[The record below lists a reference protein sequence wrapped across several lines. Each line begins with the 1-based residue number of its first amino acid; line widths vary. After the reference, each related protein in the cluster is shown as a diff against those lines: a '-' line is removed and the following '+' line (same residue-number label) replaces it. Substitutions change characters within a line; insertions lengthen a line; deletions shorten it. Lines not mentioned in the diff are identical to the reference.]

1 MTIAISV
8 LAGLAILVG
17 LAGIVIP
24 VLPGLLLV
32 WGAVLVWSLLV
43 QHGVA
48 WLVLILASALAAA
61 GWILQYLIP
70 GKRLRAAGV
79 PTRST
84 IIGLVVGVIG
94 FFAIPV
100 LGLALGFVAGV
111 YAAELARIGK
121 DRAWVSTQHAVK
133 AAVISYGIEMITG
146 LLIAGAFIVG
156 VWRVLV

>member
-17 LAGIVIP
+17 LAGIALP
-24 VLPGLLLV
+24 VLPGLALMWV
-32 WGAVLVWSLLV
+32 AVLVWTLVV
-43 QHGVA
+43 QHGAA
-48 WLVLILASALAAA
+48 WVVLILASALAAA

-70 GKRLRAAGV
+70 GRRLRSAGV
-79 PTRST
+79 PNRST
-84 IIGLVVGVIG
+84 IIGLIAGVIG
-94 FFAIPV
+94 FFVIPV
-100 LGLALGFVAGV
+100 LGLPLGFVAGV

-133 AAVISYGIEMITG
+133 AAAISYGIELTTG
-146 LLIAGAFIVG
+146 LLIAGAFFVG

>member
-1 MTIAISV
+1 MTVAISV
-8 LAGLAILVG
+8 LAGLAILAG

-24 VLPGLLLV
+24 VLPGL
-32 WGAVLVWSLLV
+32 VLVWASVLVWALVV

-79 PTRST
+79 PNRST

-100 LGLALGFVAGV
+100 LGLPLGFVAGV
-111 YAAELARIGK
+111 YAAELARVGK
-121 DRAWVSTQHAVK
+121 DGAWASTQHAVK
-133 AAVISYGIEMITG
+133 AAVISYGIELITG
-146 LLIAGAFIVG
+146 LLIAGAFIAG
-156 VWRVLV
+156 VWRVFV